1 MTPRAGGARGGRA
14 VLLWREDLAH
24 RMDALVLIQTT
35 VPRHALAMR
44 DTTLKFGFHRTAGF
58 ATLYCSRRARESG
71 GR

>member
-44 DTTLKFGFHRTAGF
+44 DTTLKFGLHQD
-58 ATLYCSRRARESG
+58 SRLRYSLLQ
-71 GR
+71 